1 MEHSITETAM
11 TASSVVTVAL
21 YMCLAWAGRL
31 GTVLVSSVGFSL
43 FYTIQFTF
51 IFVMFFPRKRL
62 IKSTYMSHK
71 CSHVSQINNVVHSV
85 AMHVAKGTNE
95 YKKGEMEHPLSRVAG
110 HISTS
115 PQCRPPVLCHHGGGA
130 HCLRWQQ

>member
-1 MEHSITETAM
+1 MFLLTCMEHSITETAM

-21 YMCLAWAGRL
+21 YMSLAWAGRL

-71 CSHVSQINNVVHSV
+71 CSHVSQINKVVHSV

-95 YKKGEMEHPLSRVAG
+95 YKKRKKKKH
-110 HISTS
+110 TS
-115 PQCRPPVLCHHGGGA
+115 YVTNGTPT
-130 HCLRWQQ
+130 